1 MGRVLHVLKGA
12 EPALALA
19 TIDGQLADGNE
30 VLVVLLHGAPPPPL
44 PAVVRWLR
52 VPEDASHDRLL
63 EMIFEADQVITW

>member
-1 MGRVLHVLKGA
+1 MARVLHVLKGA

-19 TIDGQLADGNE
+19 TIDGQLADGHE

-44 PAVVRWLR
+44 PAAVRALR
-52 VPEDASHDRLL
+52 VPDDASHDRLL